1 MPGPSSA
8 QNNQFVTRMPSRWL
22 RRDSGKARIERGTPR
37 WIVGLAILVA
47 GLILLASVFL
57 DWGHITIGDR
67 SNSIAQISVSGAG
80 GVSVTMPQD
89 DPEFERYAAKSLEHV
104 VSHRGLWVA
113 VIAVLVIA
121 AGAAYL
127 WLLPREQAA
136 VGVVVLSGIAS
147 AFCMSCAFN
156 LRRIFGEAF
165 DVNVGHYSLGI
176 GLVMACCTTIG
187 LIALGVAAL
196 VLERGTAE

>member
-1 MPGPSSA
+1 
-8 QNNQFVTRMPSRWL
+8 MPSRWL
-22 RRDSGKARIERGTPR
+22 RRDTGQARIERGSPR
-37 WIVGLAILVA
+37 WIVGLAILIA
-47 GLILLASVFL
+47 GLTLLVSVFL
-57 DWGHITIGDR
+57 DWGRITIGER

-89 DPEFERYAAKSLEHV
+89 DPEFERYVAKSLEHV

-113 VIAVLVIA
+113 VIGVLVVA

-127 WLLPREQAA
+127 CRLHREEAA
-136 VGVVVLSGIAS
+136 VGVVVLAGIAS
-147 AFCMSCAFN
+147 ALCLSAAFN

-176 GLVMACCTTIG
+176 GLVVACCATIC